1 MSRVEHENDPH
12 APQANSLIPAAS
24 AVVVDEAG
32 RILLQRR
39 ADNDLW
45 SLPGGAMEIGE
56 TIADA
61 AIRETREETGLEV
74 RPLYVIGVYSNPSH
88 VVEYAD
94 GEVRQQFSVCFA
106 CQRAAGDLAP
116 SSESTEVQ
124 FFDDETIGGL
134 PMTDSMRQRI
144 KDYRA
149 GFRGTFK

>member
-1 MSRVEHENDPH
+1 MSRVEHVNNPD
-12 APQANSLIPAAS
+12 APKANSLVPAAS
-24 AVVVDEAG
+24 AVVVDDAG

-56 TIADA
+56 TIADTA
-61 AIRETREETGLEV
+61 KRETREETGLEV
-74 RPLYVIGVYSNPSH
+74 SPLYVIGVYSHPSH

-106 CQRAAGDLAP
+106 CKRAGGDLAP

-124 FFDDETIGGL
+124 FFDDEAIAGL

-144 KDYRA
+144 EDYRA
-149 GFRGTFK
+149 GRKGGFR